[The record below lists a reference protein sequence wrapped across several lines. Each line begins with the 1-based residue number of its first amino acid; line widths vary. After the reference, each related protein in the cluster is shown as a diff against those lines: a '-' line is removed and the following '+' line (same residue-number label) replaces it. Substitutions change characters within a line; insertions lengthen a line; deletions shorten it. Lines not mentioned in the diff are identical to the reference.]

1 MEAFSEVLEP
11 LVVVDMHN
19 PKFDHIHS
27 FDINFQE
34 TFQKDV
40 SLWINSLFVSIFYIP
55 SIHFVLSL
63 TLSSHLICIVLSP
76 PKSLPFWRLNDL
88 LRDLSIYFVSP
99 SYAEAQ
105 ALTSLPSPPSWI
117 LSCGYDLGVK
127 NYFNDEALEDV

>member
-1 MEAFSEVLEP
+1 
-11 LVVVDMHN
+11 
-19 PKFDHIHS
+19 
-27 FDINFQE
+27 
-34 TFQKDV
+34 
-40 SLWINSLFVSIFYIP
+40 
-55 SIHFVLSL
+55 
-63 TLSSHLICIVLSP
+63 LSSHLICIVLSP